1 MVVEVLSM
9 EATIEVV
16 KIAKGKA
23 ITKMDFLM
31 DSLQEAT
38 IAVEIKPNYFADYCF
53 LSFDLSAGSAQL

>member
-23 ITKMDFLM
+23 IAKMDLLMDFLG
-31 DSLQEAT
+31 
-38 IAVEIKPNYFADYCF
+38 IKPNYFADYCF